1 MLAGV
6 LLERFL
12 WIPIL
17 PRVSG
22 FHMSGTRPIAWFLC
36 LIKPIATQKGSER
49 SPKRR
54 AQRLVTRVSQL

>member
-22 FHMSGTRPIAWFLC
+22 FHMFRHTPDC
-36 LIKPIATQKGSER
+36 LVSLLNQTYSNPER
-49 SPKRR
+49 I
-54 AQRLVTRVSQL
+54 